1 MLWLLS
7 KIGIIHTT
15 GETNAQATVNKAIK
29 YLDLIGMAYAD
40 HTIDDVSV
48 IQETIKMMKE
58 EGCQA
63 VFVANDNKLASH
75 GNMAI
80 LGGACLENGLPLY
93 CAADSQVEDGG
104 FANIGIT
111 YSDLG
116 RDTADMTDKVLKG
129 TPVSKIPVKFYLK
142 TEDLKIFVKSDVTK
156 ALGITLPADIT
167 SSANSIEVKPTN

>member
-1 MLWLLS
+1 MKKIRQFLLLLWLLS

-15 GETNAQATVNKAIK
+15 GETNAQATVNKAMK
-29 YLDLIGMAYAD
+29 YLDSIGMAYAD

-48 IQETIKMMKE
+48 IQETINMMRD

-93 CAADSQVEDGG
+93 CAAFKEGENLSLRSKKNCNNEACFFCLFRVYTNPEPYLY
-104 FANIGIT
+104 T
-111 YSDLG
+111 
-116 RDTADMTDKVLKG
+116 G
-129 TPVSKIPVKFYLK
+129 TMPGELLLQLYQRFRQRYIPVR
-142 TEDLKIFVKSDVTK
+142 
-156 ALGITLPADIT
+156 GR
-167 SSANSIEVKPTN
+167 

>member
-7 KIGIIHTT
+7 KNGIVHTT

-29 YLDLIGMAYAD
+29 YLDSIGMAYAD

-48 IQETIKMMKE
+48 IQETIKMMKD
-58 EGCQA
+58 EGYQA

-104 FANIGIT
+104 LANIGIT

-142 TEDLKIFVKSDVTK
+142 TEDLKIFLKPDVIK
-156 ALGITLPADIT
+156 ALGITLPADVT

>member
-1 MLWLLS
+1 M
-7 KIGIIHTT
+7 IHTT

-48 IQETIKMMKE
+48 IQETIKMMKD
-58 EGCQA
+58 EGYQA

-93 CAADSQVEDGG
+93 CAAFKEGESLPPA
-104 FANIGIT
+104 FH
-111 YSDLG
+111 
-116 RDTADMTDKVLKG
+116 K
-129 TPVSKIPVKFYLK
+129 
-142 TEDLKIFVKSDVTK
+142 KSAIMKRVF
-156 ALGITLPADIT
+156 LFIQGLY
-167 SSANSIEVKPTN
+167 KP